1 MADVEEVGP
10 SAWGAPWNRWRATRR

>member
-1 MADVEEVGP
+1 MADVEEVAP